1 MRHLMPF
8 IGILFVIA
16 AILRIDFFF
25 TVAYLFFGV
34 YLLSRLWMQRA
45 TRQLGVH
52 RRFVNHAFFGDRV
65 QVDLQL
71 SNNGWLPIP
80 WLYVHDSLPV
90 QLATPPFFRRVV
102 SLGPRQS
109 KSLNYELE
117 CHKRG
122 YYAVGPTAV
131 QSGDLLD
138 LAHPQPGQVDAVNLV
153 VYPKI
158 VPIEKLG
165 LPTHSPLAVLP
176 ARSPLFRDPT
186 RVVGVRD
193 YHWGDSPRH
202 IHWSATA
209 SAGRLLV
216 KRYRP
221 AISRETLI
229 CLDLDQGN
237 YGQRQ
242 RYDATELSIVVAAS
256 LASHILVNEGLPVGL
271 VTEAWDPL
279 LEQRTRIC
287 RPPRSQRASLITLL
301 EVLARVQITSETSL
315 SDLLRRGTMGLSWG
329 STLCVIT
336 GRETTELLD
345 NLAYLRRAGF
355 TISLILVQP
364 ALPSPELRKRADSMR
379 VPVSR
384 IWTEADLGAGT

>member
-1 MRHLMPF
+1 MRRFVPF

-16 AILRIDFFF
+16 AVLRIDFFF
-25 TVAYLFFGV
+25 TIAYLFFGV

-45 TRQLGVH
+45 TKQLSVE
-52 RRFVNHAFFGDRV
+52 RRFADHAFFGDRV
-65 QVDLQL
+65 AVDLRL
-71 SNNGWLPIP
+71 RNTGWLPIP

-90 QLATPPFFRRVV
+90 QLAAPPFFRRVV
-102 SLGPRQS
+102 GLGPHQS
-109 KSLNYELE
+109 KDLNYELE

-138 LAHPQPGQVDAVNLV
+138 VAHPQPGQVDAVNLV

-186 RVVGVRD
+186 CVIGVRD
-193 YHWGDSPRH
+193 YQWGDSPRR
-202 IHWSATA
+202 IHWTATA

-221 AISRETLI
+221 AIARETLI
-229 CLDLDQGN
+229 CLDLDQQN

-242 RYDATELSIVVAAS
+242 RYDATELAIVVAAS
-256 LASHILVNEGLPVGL
+256 LANHIIVKEGLPVGL
-271 VTEAWDPL
+271 TTQAWDPL
-279 LEQRTRIC
+279 VEQQVHIF

-315 SDLLRRGTMGLSWG
+315 SNLLRRATMSLSWG

-336 GRETTELLD
+336 GRETTDLLD
-345 NLAYLRRAGF
+345 NLVYLRRAGF
-355 TISLILVQP
+355 AISLILVQP
-364 ALPSPELRKRADSMR
+364 ALPSPELRKRADSLR
-379 VPVSR
+379 VPVYR
-384 IWTEADLGAGT
+384 IWTEADLGAWR